1 MNQHVTYAPFDEVV
15 AILKAAPFVVI
26 EKWGKKLIAQEV
38 SEVKSRSDARN
49 NVLLRTTSASFD
61 VWITPQ
67 MAMVWFSPERTA
79 IIIIPCHGVAA
90 VVTPLYPRTHNACQ
104 AT

>member
-1 MNQHVTYAPFDEVV
+1 MNQPVLYAPFDEVV
-15 AILKAAPFVVI
+15 AVLKAAPFVCI
-26 EKWGKKLIAQEV
+26 EKWGKKLIVQEV

-67 MAMVWFSPERTA
+67 LSMVWFSPDRTA
-79 IIIIPCHGVAA
+79 IIIPGNGVAA
-90 VVTPLYPRTHNACQ
+90 VVTPLYTRTHDASTP
-104 AT
+104 A